1 MKKIV
6 FVIGSLENGGAER
19 VVSVLTNFLAKKN
32 EVHIVTTMED
42 KIDYEINDKVT
53 YKYIMDDYENEQ
65 GIKKN
70 FFRIF
75 ALRNYFNTIKPD
87 VIISF
92 LWATNIVSILA
103 CMFTKHNLILSER
116 NDPNHEPTSTKWRMI
131 RNCLF
136 RLRKRN
142 YFVFQTQYAQSCF
155 SSRIRKKSQ
164 VIFNPIKN
172 NLPKVCK
179 EEREKKIVCVARF
192 VSEKNIDMLL
202 RAFKK
207 ISYKE
212 PDFELHL
219 YGRGPLEQ
227 ELKAETKKLGIE
239 KKVIFKGFSKNI
251 HDEIRNATVFVLPS
265 NYEGISNA
273 MLEALAI
280 GIPSICTDCP
290 AYGTREFIQDGYN
303 GYLINVG
310 DEESLYEKCMCLIEN
325 KDIRDRFSL
334 SSVKIN
340 ELLNVTKICNQWEE
354 FINRII

>member
-1 MKKIV
+1 MK
-6 FVIGSLENGGAER
+6 
-19 VVSVLTNFLAKKN
+19 
-32 EVHIVTTMED
+32 
-42 KIDYEINDKVT
+42 
-53 YKYIMDDYENEQ
+53 
-65 GIKKN
+65 
-70 FFRIF
+70 
-75 ALRNYFNTIKPD
+75 
-87 VIISF
+87 
-92 LWATNIVSILA
+92 
-103 CMFTKHNLILSER
+103 
-116 NDPNHEPTSTKWRMI
+116 
-131 RNCLF
+131 
-136 RLRKRN
+136 
-142 YFVFQTQYAQSCF
+142 
-155 SSRIRKKSQ
+155 
-164 VIFNPIKN
+164 
-172 NLPKVCK
+172 
-179 EEREKKIVCVARF
+179 KKIVCVARF